1 MPRFLAR
8 FCLYLSACACVVL
21 LASWAAGFSDLIQ
34 PAALLVVL
42 GFTLGMG
49 EISGLRGYRFTAWI
63 ITAVVAAMLYPQ
75 AFLRWGDFDLR
86 SKWLILL
93 TVQMVM
99 FGMGTQMR
107 LVDFKGIVQA
117 PRGVVVGLVCQ
128 FTIMPFVGYG
138 LARVFN
144 LDPEIAAGIVLIG
157 CCSSGLASNVMTYLA
172 KGNLALSVTVTAI
185 TTLIAPIMTP
195 ALMKLLAGAM
205 VEVKFLNMMVEIIK
219 MVIVPIGAALLHD
232 YLKTASSR
240 ALRTVTWLAVGAV
253 LWYGLQRFALAKLPG
268 LLPEGGLVVTL
279 DLLNNFL
286 GIFVIGLIY
295 HKIVRGLPAV
305 ASLMPVLSMAGIVYF
320 TTVTTAAG
328 RDNLLQVGAL
338 LFLAAMLHNSAG
350 YFFGYWLSRAS
361 GLDKQSCRAVAFEVG
376 LQNGGM
382 ASGLAGSMGKLATVG
397 LAAAIFSPWMNVSGS
412 ILANYWKRRPLSP
425 DNSQPTPAENS

>member
-21 LASWAAGFSDLIQ
+21 LASWAAGFSGLIQ

-107 LVDFKGIVQA
+107 LADFKGVVKA
-117 PRGVVVGLVCQ
+117 PRGVLVGLLCQ

-138 LARVFN
+138 LTRVFN
-144 LDPEIAAGIVLIG
+144 FDPEIAAGIVLIG

-232 YLKTASSR
+232 YLKTASPR
-240 ALRTVTWLAVGAV
+240 ALRVVTWLAFGAV
-253 LWYGLQRFALAKLPG
+253 LWYGLQQFALAKLPG